1 VADKTL
7 AELQALNAAAKF
19 KDGKYERQVVPTLAD
34 VVGLLKNSTVRVE
47 VEIKAPPPGRY
58 VGIEEKL
65 VKEIADRN
73 LFAQVQ
79 VSSFNFDVLRDV
91 KRVNPKV
98 KTVALLTSD
107 FFRRVPL
114 DYPAKVVDEA
124 QAMGA
129 EVIAVNKDLLTTD
142 ITKEAQNRGVKV
154 EVWTVDGEMEMKKFI
169 ELGVDGIITNQPDVL
184 KGLMS
189 KK

>member
-7 AELQALNAAAKF
+7 AELQAFNAAAKF

-47 VEIKAPPPGRY
+47 VEIKAPPQGRY
-58 VGIEEKL
+58 ASIEEKL

-79 VSSFNFDVLRDV
+79 V
-91 KRVNPKV
+91 
-98 KTVALLTSD
+98 
-107 FFRRVPL
+107 
-114 DYPAKVVDEA
+114 
-124 QAMGA
+124 
-129 EVIAVNKDLLTTD
+129 
-142 ITKEAQNRGVKV
+142 
-154 EVWTVDGEMEMKKFI
+154 
-169 ELGVDGIITNQPDVL
+169 L

-189 KK
+189 KKVGSKKGSSGFAVASPMLKADGHIRQPARDV